1 MYKIYL
7 LDDEVFILEGLKY
20 ILPWEE
26 YEFEIVGSATN
37 GQDGFEEI
45 INQQI
50 DLVITD
56 IMMPKMTGLELMSK
70 LQECNYDTNFIV
82 LSAFEEFSYAKKAM
96 NMGADNYLLKPIDI
110 EELSKSLQSVLKKLK
125 KREMQSIDNR
135 ILQNNLLLKLVSEIP
150 TDTTINH
157 LMSLGVYLE
166 EDKYYTA
173 IVEIKN
179 NEYDMNNL
187 INNILNSDIIYCIES
202 KSTAV
207 LIIKESD
214 ISNMLE
220 MIKAIKDELSILTND
235 VVYASIGKCVEYP
248 KDLYK
253 SFETGKDVHE
263 YKLIYCAS

>member
-82 LSAFEEFSYAKKAM
+82 LSAFEEFSYAKSYEH
-96 NMGADNYLLKPIDI
+96 G
-110 EELSKSLQSVLKKLK
+110 
-125 KREMQSIDNR
+125 
-135 ILQNNLLLKLVSEIP
+135 
-150 TDTTINH
+150 
-157 LMSLGVYLE
+157 G
-166 EDKYYTA
+166 
-173 IVEIKN
+173 
-179 NEYDMNNL
+179 
-187 INNILNSDIIYCIES
+187 
-202 KSTAV
+202 
-207 LIIKESD
+207 
-214 ISNMLE
+214 
-220 MIKAIKDELSILTND
+220 
-235 VVYASIGKCVEYP
+235 
-248 KDLYK
+248 
-253 SFETGKDVHE
+253 
-263 YKLIYCAS
+263 